1 MRRGGSEREPTERKA
16 VSVSEFPYPGNERN
30 RPYRL
35 AVIEGGVTLWWCDL
49 GDDAKTLPS
58 LAAWLSPAERARA
71 GRYGSASLSHRYTR
85 GRAALRWI
93 LASRLGIP
101 PEQVPIDKD
110 ERGRPRLADRTGI
123 DFNVSNTRNVAFV
136 GLVEAAGTRIG
147 VDVEHQDRALNHA
160 GLARK
165 FLTTREQ
172 AAIAS
177 LDADAHRRAFLRLWT
192 CKEAMSKATGQA
204 LSAPLR
210 DLDVDLAP
218 SLWLVDGP
226 PPYVADDWR
235 LAAVDAPG
243 GFLVTVALW
252 RQVAV
257 PASTNPTVLDSVT
270 HNR

>member
-1 MRRGGSEREPTERKA
+1 M
-16 VSVSEFPYPGNERN
+16 SVSEFPYPGNERS

-35 AVIEGGVTLWWCDL
+35 AEIEGGVTLWWCDL
-49 GDDAKTLPS
+49 GDDAN
-58 LAAWLSPAERARA
+58 AFHFIDAWLSADERERA
-71 GRYGSASLSHRYTR
+71 GRYGTAALAHRYTR

-93 LASRLGIP
+93 LANRLGIA

-110 ERGRPRLADRTGI
+110 ERGRPRLDGRTGI
-123 DFNVSNTRNVAFV
+123 DFNVSNTCNVALV
-136 GLVEAAGTRIG
+136 GLVESPATRIG
-147 VDVEHQDRALNHA
+147 VDVEHEARALNHV

-172 AAIAS
+172 SAIAT

-210 DLDVDLAP
+210 DLDVELAP
-218 SLWLVDGP
+218 SLRLVDGP

-235 LAAVDAPG
+235 LAAVDAPR
-243 GFLVTVALW
+243 GFLATVALW

-257 PASTNPTVLDSVT
+257 LASTNPAVLDRVT